1 MVRVWGPP
9 WFSDL
14 YLFFFFR
21 VPSSRGIV
29 HLKHFIFIRR
39 LCVCVYRKRIFDFKN
54 NINCVLP
61 PADVLIGGSASRPFG
76 FFPFIFSSRLVLLL
90 LLPPLGFLI
99 APEEGRAVPKR
110 RWTGYSCCLP
120 WSCLP
125 PQSIAPHRHSSDVSF
140 LQLDYCSYFDV
151 KHPDLIPAE
160 IECIWLTV
168 WRVFP
173 IFKPEWAISRC
184 QSSWFF
190 SNRLQG
196 PRLSA
201 AVESGEG
208 ILFAREMIDS
218 DAVWHAE

>member
-1 MVRVWGPP
+1 MCASPRRCFDWRQRV
-9 WFSDL
+9 
-14 YLFFFFR
+14 
-21 VPSSRGIV
+21 
-29 HLKHFIFIRR
+29 
-39 LCVCVYRKRIFDFKN
+39 
-54 NINCVLP
+54 
-61 PADVLIGGSASRPFG
+61 APFG

-125 PQSIAPHRHSSDVSF
+125 PQSIAPHRHNSDVSF

-160 IECIWLTV
+160 IECICLTV

-184 QSSWFF
+184 QSSGFISQSSSRAPTVCCSRKWRGDFVCEGNDRF
-190 SNRLQG
+190 RRYLTCGIAQQNGNNEGLWSRSVLHEGVIVICQRLG
-196 PRLSA
+196 
-201 AVESGEG
+201 
-208 ILFAREMIDS
+208 
-218 DAVWHAE
+218 